1 MRFRSRLFTAL
12 MLLLTL
18 SGAMGSWHDQDD
30 HDGDDAVVLS
40 HDHNA
45 HNAHFTTAAHSSAP
59 EHCAICHW
67 LSAFG
72 TGAPAALHRLVVE
85 PPSLVSRLT
94 TVKRVQTFARLSL
107 PSRAPPLA

>member
-1 MRFRSRLFTAL
+1 

-18 SGAMGSWHDQDD
+18 SGALGSWHGQDD

-45 HNAHFTTAAHSSAP
+45 HNEHFTTAAHSSAP

-72 TGAPAALHRLVVE
+72 TGAPAASPRLIVA
-85 PPSLVSRLT
+85 PASLVSRLT
-94 TVKRVQTFARLSL
+94 TVTRVWSFARLSL

>member
-1 MRFRSRLFTAL
+1 

-18 SGAMGSWHDQDD
+18 SGAMGSWHAQDD
-30 HDGDDAVVLS
+30 HDGDDVVLS

-45 HNAHFTTAAHSSAP
+45 HNEHFTTPARSSAP

-72 TGAPAALHRLVVE
+72 TGAPAALHRLIVA
-85 PPSLVSRLT
+85 PASLVSRIT
-94 TVKRVQTFARLSL
+94 TVPRVQTRVRLSL